1 MRVGERG
8 DEVRGVRRTV
18 IGDDTEGNITW
29 GGAVGVGVRFFVVT
43 TLGLR
48 GLEGGGLAAE
58 TGGHRGCSCCG
69 VSQGAGW
76 GWVTSRRVRIPL
88 GSTLGRFRALR
99 RRRWS
104 LKYWSVR

>member
-1 MRVGERG
+1 MVRVGERG

-18 IGDDTEGNITW
+18 IGDETEGNITC
-29 GGAVGVGVRFFVVT
+29 GAMGVGLRFLVVT
-43 TLGLR
+43 ELGLR
-48 GLEGGGLAAE
+48 GLEGGGLAAG
-58 TGGHRGCSCCG
+58 TGDRGGSCCG
-69 VSQGAGW
+69 VSGGAGW
-76 GWVTSRRVRIPL
+76 GWVTSRRVRM

>member
-1 MRVGERG
+1 MRVGDRG

-18 IGDDTEGNITW
+18 IGDETEGNITW
-29 GGAVGVGVRFFVVT
+29 GAVGVGLRFFVVT
-43 TLGLR
+43 KLGLR
-48 GLEGGGLAAE
+48 GLEGGGLAAG
-58 TGGHRGCSCCG
+58 TGDRGCSCCG
-69 VSQGAGW
+69 ISGGAGW
-76 GWVTSRRVRIPL
+76 GWVTSRRVRMVVM